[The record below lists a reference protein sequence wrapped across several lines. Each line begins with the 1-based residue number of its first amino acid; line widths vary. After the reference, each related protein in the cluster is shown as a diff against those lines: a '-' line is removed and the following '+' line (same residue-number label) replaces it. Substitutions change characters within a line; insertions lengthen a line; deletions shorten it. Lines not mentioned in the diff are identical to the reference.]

1 MPNDAP
7 NIPLSDDEYA
17 ALNVLLAAPE
27 LGGRAM
33 DLSALEGFLT
43 ALAIGPNDMTPEQW
57 LPWVLDMEQ
66 GAPDLAAI
74 GLDAA
79 KRIAALATRHY
90 AHMEH
95 WMREDPGSFEPIYDC
110 GPEWGGAPQ
119 WCEGFL
125 LGTELDSLDWSPL
138 FTSAPAWF
146 APFMRLGTEDG
157 RAMDAVDQD
166 FERWPGMVAPA
177 VVSINAFWTK
187 LRHKQGTSAGS
198 QTVVRDTLKVGR
210 NDPCPCGSGKKYKKC
225 CGAAA

>member
-43 ALAIGPNDMTPEQW
+43 ALAIGPNAMTPEQW

-79 KRIAALATRHY
+79 RSIADLASRHY

-110 GPEWGGAPQ
+110 GPEWGGATQ
-119 WCEGFL
+119 
-125 LGTELDSLDWSPL
+125 
-138 FTSAPAWF
+138 
-146 APFMRLGTEDG
+146 
-157 RAMDAVDQD
+157 
-166 FERWPGMVAPA
+166 
-177 VVSINAFWTK
+177 
-187 LRHKQGTSAGS
+187 AGS
-198 QTVVRDTLKVGR
+198 
-210 NDPCPCGSGKKYKKC
+210 CP
-225 CGAAA
+225 